1 MPFPLDDVAPVD
13 RTKPETRIYLGQRQL
28 IEAMTLI
35 GTYSLIFYV
44 AGSVYLIALAIM
56 HWLVPRLEQAEVC

>member
-1 MPFPLDDVAPVD
+1 VIGIGGTAGAVGGMIFSLYV
-13 RTKPETRIYLGQRQL
+13 GQVLER
-28 IEAMTLI
+28 I

-56 HWLVPRLEQAEVC
+56 HWLVPRLDQAEVC